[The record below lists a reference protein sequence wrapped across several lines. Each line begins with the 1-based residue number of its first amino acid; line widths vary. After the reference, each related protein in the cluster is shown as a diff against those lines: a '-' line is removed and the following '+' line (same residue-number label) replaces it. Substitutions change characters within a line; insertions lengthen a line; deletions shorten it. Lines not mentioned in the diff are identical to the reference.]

1 MVDSL
6 IIRNIIR
13 LFNVDTSKVVLK
25 LKISLFAILLIPLL
39 LLTSCSNNNEIN
51 SKEYL
56 GEIYSIALDSIMEKD
71 EALSSDMEFI
81 AIDMSNFDELNEQE
95 LNEPNKV
102 QILSYFEGKYKV
114 EAMDASYENLIEKGL
129 YNPDTMVL
137 NGVLLRIEK
146 VDFVSNDFMF
156 EGSKYRAGDG
166 SVTVKG
172 IVQYHNGKWVIK
184 DTKVTQKS

>member
-1 MVDSL
+1 M
-6 IIRNIIR
+6 
-13 LFNVDTSKVVLK
+13 
-25 LKISLFAILLIPLL
+25 KISLFAILLIPLL